1 MKIQLQHSYLYK
13 RVKKQLLNIKSMRK
27 QNLFAEEYVAPE
39 LEVISMVVEAGFT
52 ASAGFEDSP
61 EDDYGEF

>member
-1 MKIQLQHSYLYK
+1 
-13 RVKKQLLNIKSMRK
+13 MRK
-27 QNLFAEEYVAPE
+27 QNVFAEEYVAPE

-61 EDDYGEF
+61 EDDYGDF